1 MVGEYSAGL
10 SARLGGM
17 PQADAKEALGT
28 LLELWRRERAAAR
41 EAYRQSRELIDF
53 PERVSRGL
61 ALKGL
66 SIEDTDAGAG
76 GRALLWLTLEQGVTL
91 EDARIGVGDPVTLW
105 AGSAEGDRTQS
116 GVIARIG
123 HKRLAVAVD
132 ADYAEFLDEGRFN
145 LDREAPEATFTR
157 GEQAIERFRNAAR
170 KSELERL
177 REILFG
183 DTPPE
188 HDPGVLD
195 DRAFLDRDLDPT
207 QRDAV
212 RHALFARD
220 VALIHGPP
228 GTGKT
233 RTLVELVRQALARDQ
248 RVLITAASNT
258 AVDNLG
264 ERLAQLGV
272 PLVRLGHPARVSQAL
287 EARTLDAL
295 VEGSE
300 ARERA
305 RRWIAEANAL
315 RRTVD
320 KRRSRERLKFR
331 EGREMLNEARNLMR
345 DARRALDAEREAQLE
360 RVRVVCATAVGADTG
375 LLGSR
380 AFDLVVLDEATQAV
394 DPMSL
399 VALARAR
406 KVVMAGDPQQL
417 PPTVIDPEVARAGLG
432 TTLFERLAARHGERV
447 LRMLLVQYRMHEAL
461 MRFPSASMYQDRLR
475 AADRVAHQTLGDL
488 PGVRP
493 DALRPGPWHFIDC
506 SGKGFSEQRSE
517 DDPSTSNPGQ
527 AERTAREVL
536 RLLSRGVAPHQIAV
550 ITPYLAQARRLRDAL
565 REATARGLEIGTVD
579 GFQGREKEA
588 VVVDLVRSN
597 DDGEIGFL
605 GDTRRMNVAIT
616 RARRL
621 LLVVGDSATLA
632 HHAYYRQFMDAA
644 EQTGAYLSAWSDE
657 ADPMES
663 DEADPMESDEADPME
678 SDEAD
683 PIESDDT
690 DPIRSSGADPV

>member
-1 MVGEYSAGL
+1 MGGEYSAGI
-10 SARLGGM
+10 SARLGGV
-17 PQADAKEALGT
+17 PRRDAQEELAALSA
-28 LLELWRRERAAAR
+28 LWRRERAAAR
-41 EAYRQSRELIDF
+41 EAYRASRELIDF
-53 PERVSRGL
+53 PERVARGL
-61 ALKGL
+61 ALRGL

-76 GRALLWLTLEQGVTL
+76 GRALLWLALEQGATL
-91 EDARIGVGDPVTLW
+91 EDVRIGAGDPVTLW
-105 AGSAEGDRTQS
+105 AGSADGERTQS
-116 GVIARIG
+116 GVVARIG

-157 GEQAIERFRNAAR
+157 GDQAIARFADADK
-170 KSELERL
+170 KSELTRL

-183 DTPPE
+183 EAPPE
-188 HDPGVLD
+188 RDPGTLADDAFFDRELD
-195 DRAFLDRDLDPT
+195 AT

-212 RHALFARD
+212 RHAVSARD

-233 RTLVELVRQALARDQ
+233 RTLVELVRQALARGQ

-272 PLVRLGHPARVSQAL
+272 PLVRLGHPARVSPAL

-295 VEGSE
+295 VDQSE

-320 KRRSRERLKFR
+320 RRRSRERLNYR

-345 DARRALDAEREAQLE
+345 DARRALDAEREAQLA
-360 RVRVVCATAVGADTG
+360 RVRVICATAVGADSFA
-375 LLGSR
+375 LG
-380 AFDLVVLDEATQAV
+380 AQTFDLVVLDEATQAV
-394 DPMSL
+394 DPVAL

-406 KVVMAGDPQQL
+406 KVVMAGDPRQL
-417 PPTVIDPEVARAGLG
+417 PPTVIDPDVARAGLG
-432 TTLFERLAARHGERV
+432 TTLFERLAERHGERV
-447 LRMLLVQYRMHEAL
+447 LCMLLVQYRMHEAL
-461 MRFPSASMYQDRLR
+461 MRFPSQSMYEGKLR
-475 AADRVAHQTLGDL
+475 AAERVAHRALREL
-488 PGVRP
+488 PGVRADP
-493 DALRPGPWHFIDC
+493 LRPGPWHFVDC
-506 SGKGFSEQRSE
+506 AGKGFAEQRSE

-536 RLLSRGVAPHQIAV
+536 RLLSRGLPADRIAV

-565 REATARGLEIGTVD
+565 RDATGQGLEIGTVD

-597 DDGEIGFL
+597 EDGEIGFL
-605 GDTRRMNVAIT
+605 SDTRRMNVAIT
-616 RARRL
+616 RARRF

-632 HHAYYRQFMDAA
+632 NHAYYRQFMDAA
-644 EQTGAYLSAWSDE
+644 EQDAAYLSAWSDE
-657 ADPMES
+657 ADPI
-663 DEADPMESDEADPME
+663 EADGGDAVPD
-678 SDEAD
+678 
-683 PIESDDT
+683 
-690 DPIRSSGADPV
+690 